1 MSANVDELVPELGD
15 RVTILSD
22 VHKRTTGRII
32 YRDGSLIRVRPDTRA
47 TTAVDFPLDPTTQ
60 QFRAD
65 LGVNEVQIHEKRA
78 TPSFAA
84 QLTVFPDDQI
94 LLYSVTG
101 DVLGEPAIVDQV
113 IATETQDALVLR
125 DGRVLDFGFVGP
137 QEPIAILLPYDSM
150 SMDNDAKS
158 VGSVGSAE
166 TAETA
171 GTAET
176 AETRDS
182 QVPAWEAELNALGIE
197 AEPTVDTRT
206 FDDTTQREDMFLS
219 LLQSISY
226 KQQKNPH
233 LLSRLYRET
242 DLLTA
247 LKNAVVVR
255 DADKAILPG
264 RHRSY
269 VARTL
274 REVLEK
280 NPAPLSALVPV
291 AAVKKVLYSDT
302 PGTAEQDDVV
312 MMNDTDSLLRTL
324 AAGRVYTEDTGQN
337 GFAAYIHEVNA
348 GQRVFVPLFLTA
360 GAGARTR
367 FDQDVFRTKPPGV
380 LVAGFTPTDDMRGGY
395 KLSRFGQRLKPIE
408 FRQSALNA
416 FANPAELTRIL
427 TGSYVEDP
435 KTGIAFAVA
444 EADTEETV
452 SHVLLSKSL
461 TRLRI
466 PVRSSVLLWDI
477 VASESVRS
485 QRTPFS
491 KLYAEQ
497 SEQQHV
503 VTADQDYRIVDL
515 LKDRVKP
522 AVSFLTRDTVATLDS
537 MGLRSLEMTNS
548 MLSALRL
555 DAAQQD
561 WRRSDERRKQRAAA
575 SKGEVSQ
582 PPLGSPVAAESPL
595 TDPEIVTRG
604 FLADAAALDATAS
617 LFQQSASLCDK
628 VGGTLLPLWMAM
640 GNKAPAEVLDP
651 LQAAAEAELRRQTLL
666 DDTARR
672 KEAAFTSKPKHIAC
686 THVHDLAR
694 IRQVKD
700 TQKRTDLLETFIQTT
715 GAGQA
720 GHWVL
725 CGLCQLPLVCKHEVL
740 MIQEVRHPGRGQ
752 VLHKTLILEYASPHV
767 FSGSYICKFCGQP
780 IQRLE
785 YDTNLEFD
793 DDGVPLSGRAVLD
806 KDGDGDGDEEDGG
819 EDDTNVLSL
828 MEQDTRFTGSDKVLY
843 GICRT
848 LLERCGITGTDE
860 MYTGMIKSANDYLRE
875 RVPDETYYNGR
886 RAAAVKAAE
895 EVKRAPPSGG
905 AEGKKA
911 AAIKIPPEYRKYV
924 ANFQV
929 AVLAALTLFE
939 LQTTVTNVPFPAP
952 GCIFSTEGF
961 PLDGDNPDEKGRG
974 AMTYVGCVVAGI
986 YRTDMPWKAT
996 TWSGETDLAKRRAAV
1011 VGAIQAAAFTLL
1023 GLPALPPLTT
1033 VTDRYKERFAK
1044 KRADRSAET
1053 SVETRPSRADVLPA
1067 SFRPMP
1073 FVKPVTAEAV
1083 GSEEG
1088 FLRNVA
1094 TRPYEEVE
1102 RFIVKRGKVLTH
1114 TVLKEFNSAAEK
1126 SVPRF
1131 TMRSEGTCCPTPL
1144 QAAMEH
1150 GLGQASLGL
1159 AAPLTRELAVL
1170 GGSTLERRDTAASA
1184 HGSHVVVP
1192 WSAPLHVAQLPALQ
1206 PELYYKL
1213 FLKKCAK
1220 GRRVGLTHEYNDLPE
1235 GSVCRH
1241 CAFAL
1246 PPELRFLTIAEI
1258 PDSVLSGGEV
1268 KKVKDSTIEARLAEQ
1283 DEQRK
1288 ALALAAFEAQG
1299 LAINDATF
1307 KALESAVKRRGVL
1320 SPPPPLPERDAL
1332 ARLADLESVLAPL
1345 LLPDAMRTWRTMLET
1360 LATIQERG
1368 LQVGV
1373 ARATEWAKVSGPTD
1387 ETFRRMEARFI
1398 ELDEEGDDHDV
1409 TQAVD
1414 ALMRT
1419 IREEPLVS
1427 KPVPPMLERLIGI
1440 AKDPVLGAHTLQ
1452 HYLVAVGQQTLVA
1465 QPASMSL
1472 KEFMGGQLPVFKW
1485 FPRINPSHHNILK
1498 KIWKQGDLLVG
1509 PFGAYLNGTSSSG
1522 GAKKRRRGRRGG
1534 AAAVEEQGQEQQER
1548 RTVERLA
1555 LERFT
1560 ACLGQVLSE
1569 FVLEFRPSLLVT
1581 EREWSTILCFVCISA
1596 IESMLDSNSPVY
1608 ADAESIT
1615 LKEDAVL
1622 FFSLYFTDVLHAA
1635 EAFSER
1641 YQRSAEEIRQV
1652 LRIREEIEKSIFI
1665 RRFETL
1671 DKSLRDVEIV
1681 KKQLKLGDWGQGKLE
1696 NLVNYKSST
1705 VGFQL
1710 GQIRDL
1716 GIDDFGNHIGGEAPH
1731 AETARERAGFR
1742 ALAPTTAAE
1751 GAYENRATM
1760 DED

>member
-1 MSANVDELVPELGD
+1 MSANADELVPELGD
-15 RVTILSD
+15 RITILSD

-60 QFRAD
+60 QFRQD

-101 DVLGEPAIVDQV
+101 DVMGEPAIVDQV

-137 QEPIAILLPYDSM
+137 QEPIAILLPYESM
-150 SMDNDAKS
+150 SMENDAKS
-158 VGSVGSAE
+158 VGSAGSAE
-166 TAETA
+166 TAATA
-171 GTAET
+171 D
-176 AETRDS
+176 TRES
-182 QVPAWEAELNALGIE
+182 QLPAWEAELNALGIE
-197 AEPTVDTRT
+197 SEPTVDTRT

-226 KQQKNPH
+226 KQQKNPN

-247 LKNAVVVR
+247 LKNAIVVR

-264 RHRSY
+264 QHRSY

-274 REVLEK
+274 KGVLEK

-291 AAVKKVLYSDT
+291 AAVKKVLYSDS

-312 MMNDTDSLLRTL
+312 MMNDTESLLRCL
-324 AAGRVYTEDTGQN
+324 NAGRVYSEDTGQN
-337 GFAAYIHEVNA
+337 GFAAYIHEINA
-348 GQRVFVPLFLTA
+348 SQRVFEPLFAEA
-360 GAGARTR
+360 GAGRTR

-380 LVAGFTPTDDMRGGY
+380 LVAGFAPTDDMRGGY
-395 KLSRFGQRLKPIE
+395 KLNRFGQRLAPLE
-408 FRQSALNA
+408 FRRTALNT

-444 EADTEETV
+444 EADTDETV
-452 SHVLLSKSL
+452 CHVLLSKSL
-461 TRLRI
+461 TRLRV

-491 KLYAEQ
+491 KLYSQ
-497 SEQQHV
+497 QGDQQHV
-503 VTADQDYRIVDL
+503 VAADQDYRIVDL

-537 MGLRSLEMTNS
+537 LGLRSLELTNS
-548 MLSALRL
+548 MLSALHL
-555 DAAQQD
+555 DVAQQE
-561 WRRSDERRKQRAAA
+561 WRRGDERRKQRAAA
-575 SKGEVSQ
+575 AQGEASQ

-595 TDPEIVTRG
+595 ADVATKG
-604 FLADAAALDATAS
+604 FLADATEASLDAAAS
-617 LFQQSASLCDK
+617 LFQRSATLSDS

-640 GNKAPAEVLDP
+640 ANKSPSDVLDP
-651 LQAAAEAELRRQTLL
+651 LQAAAETELRRQTLL
-666 DDTARR
+666 AETARR

-686 THVHDLAR
+686 THVHELAR

-720 GHWVL
+720 GHWIL

-780 IQRLE
+780 IQKLE

-793 DDGVPLSGRAVLD
+793 DDGVPLSGRRVLET
-806 KDGDGDGDEEDGG
+806 DEDQVNDVEEGG
-819 EDDTNVLSL
+819 EDVTNVLAL
-828 MEQDTRFTGSDKVLY
+828 MEDDARFAGSDKVLY

-848 LLERCGITGTDE
+848 LLERCGITGTDA
-860 MYTGMIKSANDYLRE
+860 MYSGMIKSANDYLRE

-895 EVKRAPPSGG
+895 DAKRAT
-905 AEGKKA
+905 AEGKKVA
-911 AAIKIPPEYRKYV
+911 AVKIPPEYRKYV

-939 LQTTVTNVPFPAP
+939 LQTTVSNVPFPAP
-952 GCIFSTEGF
+952 GCVFSTEGF

-974 AMTYVGCVVAGI
+974 ALTYVGCVVSGI

-1011 VGAIQAAAFTLL
+1011 IAAIQAAAFTLL

-1033 VTDRYKERFAK
+1033 VTDTYKERFAK
-1044 KRADRSAET
+1044 KRADRSADT
-1053 SVETRPSRADVLPA
+1053 SVETLPSRADVLPA

-1073 FVKPVTAEAV
+1073 FVKPVDAEAV

-1094 TRPYEEVE
+1094 TRPYEEVA
-1102 RFIVKRGKVLTH
+1102 RFIVKRGKALTH
-1114 TVLKEFNSAAEK
+1114 TVLREFNLAAGK
-1126 SVPRF
+1126 SIPRF

-1144 QAAMEH
+1144 QDALEH
-1150 GLGQASLGL
+1150 GLGYASLGL
-1159 AAPLTRELAVL
+1159 AAPLKRELAVL
-1170 GGSTLERRDTAASA
+1170 GGSGLERRDAAASA
-1184 HGSHVVVP
+1184 NGSRIVVP

-1206 PELYYKL
+1206 PDLYYKL

-1241 CAFAL
+1241 CAFVL
-1246 PPELRFLTIAEI
+1246 PLELRFLTIAEI
-1258 PDSVLSGGEV
+1258 PDSVLSDGEV
-1268 KKVKDSTIEARLAEQ
+1268 KKVKDKKIEDRLAEQ

-1299 LAINDATF
+1299 IAINDATF

-1320 SPPPPLPERDAL
+1320 SPPPPLPERDVL
-1332 ARLADLESVLAPL
+1332 ARLADLEPLLASL
-1345 LLPDAMRTWRTMLET
+1345 LLPDAMRIWRTMLET
-1360 LATIQERG
+1360 LATIQERR
-1368 LQVGV
+1368 LPVGV

-1387 ETFRRMEARFI
+1387 ETFRRMEARFV
-1398 ELDEEGDDHDV
+1398 ELQEEGEDHAV

-1419 IREEPLVS
+1419 LREEPLVS

-1452 HYLVAVGQQTLVA
+1452 HYLVAAGQQTLVA
-1465 QPASMSL
+1465 QPASVSL
-1472 KEFMGGQLPVFKW
+1472 KEFLTKSLLPVAKW
-1485 FPRINPSHHNILK
+1485 FPRINASHHLILK
-1498 KIWKQGDLLVG
+1498 KIWKQGELLVG

-1522 GAKKRRRGRRGG
+1522 AKKRGRGRRGAGG
-1534 AAAVEEQGQEQQER
+1534 AAAAGGGDEGQEQQET

-1569 FVLEFRPSLLVT
+1569 FVLEFRPSSLVT

-1596 IESMLDSNSPVY
+1596 IESMLNINSPVY

-1615 LKEDAVL
+1615 LKEDATM
-1622 FFSLYFTDVLHAA
+1622 FFSLYFSDMLHAA

-1652 LRIREEIEKSIFI
+1652 LRIREEIEKAIFI

-1681 KKQLKLGDWGQGKLE
+1681 KKQLKLGDWNQGKLE

-1742 ALAPTTAAE
+1742 VLAPTTAAE
-1751 GAYENRATM
+1751 GAYQNRVAM
-1760 DED
+1760 DEDA